1 MSRVLILAVWAATLM
16 VLAISLP
23 ARAAPPAAA
32 SCGIATTGLHFG
44 LYDPLD
50 PSPTDFDG
58 IVEVTCLLEPS
69 PSAVNFFYNVT
80 ASTGVSGQYG
90 ARTLQ
95 SGTNLLQYNLFTDVA
110 RTLVWGDGTGVS
122 APIGGRMQLQK
133 NTTRITQTQS
143 LPVRGRIP
151 ALQDAEQGQY
161 LDVLV
166 ITLEF

>member
-1 MSRVLILAVWAATLM
+1 MIWGYSRPRYPRLAHG
-16 VLAISLP
+16 P
-23 ARAAPPAAA
+23 R
-32 SCGIATTGLHFG
+32 TTA
-44 LYDPLD
+44 D
-50 PSPTDFDG
+50 
-58 IVEVTCLLEPS
+58 
-69 PSAVNFFYNVT
+69 
-80 ASTGVSGQYG
+80 QYG

-110 RTLVWGDGTGVS
+110 RTLVWGDGTCVS